1 MSSLIGKVNA
11 GSCVG
16 GRRPKWMNSFAPP
29 ASKRSIWKSISG
41 ECSPSQS
48 HDARSLNYRVHVSRL
63 KAFTVSAGL
72 SVLFLVVY
80 SGCNWITGQRS
91 HVGVFYFQWERGI
104 PFVPF
109 MILPYMSIDL
119 FFIAAPFFC
128 RTEEEL
134 RIFSRR
140 VIAAIL
146 IAGLC
151 FLLFPLRFA
160 FPRPHA
166 SGWLGAVFDW
176 FRGVDLPFNLFPSLH
191 AALLLLLVDVYARN
205 LRGIFLLAVMSW
217 FFLIALSPLL
227 TYQHHVID
235 IVGGFVLAG
244 YCFYLFREPTL
255 APPVVVNRRIG
266 WYYAAGAAVAL
277 LIGAIFWP
285 WGVLLLWPTI
295 ALGIVALAYFG
306 AGPVVFH
313 KTKGK
318 LPWSTRFVL
327 APCLLGQYL
336 SLLYYR
342 SRCQSW
348 DEVTPRIW
356 IGGKLGSRSANKAL
370 CSGVT
375 SVLDLSAEFSEA
387 KPFREIN
394 YRNIPVLDLTAPTQA
409 QLAEMGEFIGNHS
422 RNGSV
427 YVHCKIGYSR
437 SAAAVAA
444 YLIMNGEAN
453 GAKEA
458 FAIIRR
464 VRPSVVIRPEV
475 ISALS
480 KFDPRLRSFPGG
492 T

>member
-1 MSSLIGKVNA
+1 MSSLIGKGNA
-11 GSCVG
+11 GSCVV

-41 ECSPSQS
+41 ECLPSQS
-48 HDARSLNYRVHVSRL
+48 HDARCLNYRVHVSRL
-63 KAFTVSAGL
+63 KAFTVAAEL

-91 HVGVFYFQWERGI
+91 HVGSFYFQWERGI

-119 FFIAAPFFC
+119 FFVAAPFFC
-128 RTEEEL
+128 RTEQEL

-160 FPRPHA
+160 FPRPQA

-255 APPVVVNRRIG
+255 ALPVVVNRRIG
-266 WYYAAGAAVAL
+266 WYYAAGAAGVL
-277 LIGAIFWP
+277 LMGAIFWP

-295 ALGIVALAYFG
+295 ALGIVASAYFG
-306 AGPVVFH
+306 AGSIVFH
-313 KTKGK
+313 ETKGK

-342 SRCQSW
+342 SRCRSW

-370 CSGVT
+370 CCGMT

-387 KPFREIN
+387 KPFRKIN
-394 YRNIPVLDLTAPTQA
+394 YRNIPVLDLT
-409 QLAEMGEFIGNHS
+409 
-422 RNGSV
+422 
-427 YVHCKIGYSR
+427 
-437 SAAAVAA
+437 
-444 YLIMNGEAN
+444 
-453 GAKEA
+453 
-458 FAIIRR
+458 
-464 VRPSVVIRPEV
+464 
-475 ISALS
+475 
-480 KFDPRLRSFPGG
+480 
-492 T
+492 

>member
-1 MSSLIGKVNA
+1 M
-11 GSCVG
+11 
-16 GRRPKWMNSFAPP
+16 
-29 ASKRSIWKSISG
+29 
-41 ECSPSQS
+41 
-48 HDARSLNYRVHVSRL
+48 HVSRL
-63 KAFTVSAGL
+63 KAFTVSAEL

-91 HVGVFYFQWERGI
+91 HVGSFYFQWERGI

-109 MILPYMSIDL
+109 TILPYMSIDL
-119 FFIAAPFFC
+119 FFIAAPFLC
-128 RTEEEL
+128 RTQEDL

-160 FPRPHA
+160 FPRPQA

-176 FRGVDLPFNLFPSLH
+176 FRGVDLPFNLLPSLH

-205 LRGIFLLAVMSW
+205 LRGVFLLAVMSW

-244 YCFYLFREPTL
+244 YCFYLFRESSH
-255 APPVVVNRRIG
+255 ARPVVVNRRIG
-266 WYYAAGAAVAL
+266 SYYAAGGAVVL
-277 LIGAIFWP
+277 VMSGIFWP
-285 WGVLLLWPTI
+285 WGVLLLWPAI
-295 ALGIVALAYFG
+295 ALGIVAIAYFR
-306 AGPVVFH
+306 AGPMIFR
-313 KTKGK
+313 KTEGK

-327 APCLLGQYL
+327 APCLIGQYL

-342 SRCQSW
+342 SQCRSW
-348 DEVTPRIW
+348 DKVTPQIW
-356 IGGKLGSRSANKAL
+356 IGGKLGRRSANKAL
-370 CSGVT
+370 CSGVF

-387 KPFREIN
+387 KPFRKIN

-409 QLAEMGEFIGNHS
+409 QLVEMSKFIGTHS
-422 RNGSV
+422 RNGAV

-444 YLIMNGEAN
+444 YLIMSGKVKTAE
-453 GAKEA
+453 EA
-458 FAIIRR
+458 FAMIRR
-464 VRPSVVIRPEV
+464 VRPSIVIRPEV
-475 ISALS
+475 RSALCE
-480 KFDPRLRSFPGG
+480 FEHRVRSSRVSRDSFVLALDHGALS
-492 T
+492 

>member
-1 MSSLIGKVNA
+1 MGV
-11 GSCVG
+11 
-16 GRRPKWMNSFAPP
+16 
-29 ASKRSIWKSISG
+29 KRSK
-41 ECSPSQS
+41 
-48 HDARSLNYRVHVSRL
+48 ALVVS
-63 KAFTVSAGL
+63 VGL

-91 HVGVFYFQWERGI
+91 QVGSFYFQWERAI

-119 FFIAAPFFC
+119 FFIAAPFLC

-146 IAGLC
+146 IAGFC

-205 LRGIFLLAVMSW
+205 LRGVLLLAVMSW

-244 YCFYLFREPTL
+244 YCFYFFRASSH
-255 APPVVVNRRIG
+255 APPVVANRRIG
-266 WYYAAGAAVAL
+266 SYYLAVAAVV
-277 LIGAIFWP
+277 LIMGAIFWP
-285 WGVLLLWPTI
+285 WGALLLWPAI
-295 ALGIVALAYFG
+295 AFGIVAVAYFR
-306 AGPVVFH
+306 AGPIVFH
-313 KTKGK
+313 KADGK
-318 LPWSTRFVL
+318 LPLSTRFVL

-342 SRCQSW
+342 RQCRSW
-348 DEVTPRIW
+348 DKVTPQIC
-356 IGGKLGSRSANKAL
+356 IGGKLGCRSANKAL
-370 CSGVT
+370 RSGIVA
-375 SVLDLSAEFSEA
+375 VLDLSAEFSEA
-387 KPFREIN
+387 KPFRKTN
-394 YRNIPVLDLTAPTQA
+394 YRNIPILDLTAPTQA
-409 QLAEMGEFIGNHS
+409 QLMEMSKFIGDHS
-422 RNGSV
+422 RNGAV

-437 SAAAVAA
+437 SVAAVAA
-444 YLIMNGEAN
+444 YLIMSGKVETAE
-453 GAKEA
+453 EA
-458 FAIIRR
+458 FAMIRR
-464 VRPSVVIRPEV
+464 VRPSVVVRPEV
-475 ISALS
+475 RSALS
-480 KFDPRLRSFPGG
+480 ELEHRVRFSSDGTDPFVLALDHGALS
-492 T
+492 

>member
-1 MSSLIGKVNA
+1 V
-11 GSCVG
+11 
-16 GRRPKWMNSFAPP
+16 R
-29 ASKRSIWKSISG
+29 
-41 ECSPSQS
+41 
-48 HDARSLNYRVHVSRL
+48 VSRL
-63 KAFTVSAGL
+63 KAFAVSAGL

-80 SGCNWITGQRS
+80 GGCNWITGQRGE
-91 HVGVFYFQWERGI
+91 VGSFYFQWERAI

-119 FFIAAPFFC
+119 FFVAAPFLC
-128 RTEEEL
+128 RTDQEL

-140 VIAAIL
+140 VVAAIL

-166 SGWLGAVFDW
+166 SGWLGAIFDW
-176 FRGVDLPFNLFPSLH
+176 FRGMDSPFNLLPSLH
-191 AALLLLLVDVYARN
+191 AALLLLLVDLYARN
-205 LRGIFLLAVMSW
+205 LRGVLLLAAMLC
-217 FFLIALSPLL
+217 FFLIGLSPLL

-235 IVGGFVLAG
+235 ILGGFALAG
-244 YCFYLFREPTL
+244 YCFYLFREPSL
-255 APPVVVNRRIG
+255 ALPVVVNRRIG
-266 WYYAAGAAVAL
+266 LYYAAGAVVVL
-277 LIGAIFWP
+277 LMNAIFWP
-285 WGVLLLWPTI
+285 WGALLLWPAI
-295 ALGIVALAYFG
+295 ALGIVAIAYFG
-306 AGPVVFH
+306 AGPIVFH
-313 KTKGK
+313 KTEGR

-327 APCLLGQYL
+327 GPCLLGQYL

-342 SRCQSW
+342 SRCRSW

-370 CSGVT
+370 RSGVT
-375 SVLDLSAEFSEA
+375 AVLDLSAEFSEA
-387 KPFREIN
+387 KPFRNIT

-422 RNGSV
+422 RNGVV
-427 YVHCKIGYSR
+427 YAHCKIGYSR

-444 YLIMNGEAN
+444 YLIVSGKAN
-453 GAKEA
+453 TAEEA

-464 VRPSVVIRPEV
+464 VRPSIVIRPEV

-480 KFDPRLRSFPGG
+480 EFAARPRSSPGG
-492 T
+492 TDSFLLALDHGAPS